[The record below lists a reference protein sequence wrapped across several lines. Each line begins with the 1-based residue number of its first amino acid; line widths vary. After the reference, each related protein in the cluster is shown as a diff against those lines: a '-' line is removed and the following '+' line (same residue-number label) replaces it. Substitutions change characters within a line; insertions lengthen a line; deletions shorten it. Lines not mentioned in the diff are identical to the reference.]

1 MNNAAVPRTT
11 PVDAMIVIIL
21 IALVPLLA
29 NRYLLA
35 MYNGKFKEND
45 GYCFLRLGSTLGSWI
60 GFTSPPRN
68 DLSISSI

>member
-45 GYCFLRLGSTLGSWI
+45 SYCFLRLGSTLGS
-60 GFTSPPRN
+60 
-68 DLSISSI
+68 

>member
-11 PVDAMIVIIL
+11 TEDAMIVIIL